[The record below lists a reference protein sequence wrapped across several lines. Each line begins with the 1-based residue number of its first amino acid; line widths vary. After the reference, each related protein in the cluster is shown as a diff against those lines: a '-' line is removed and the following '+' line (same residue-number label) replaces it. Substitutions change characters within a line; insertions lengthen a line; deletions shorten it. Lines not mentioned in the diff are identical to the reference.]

1 VEHNTRP
8 VGSGP
13 YQVASV
19 ERQRGAVLKRNPAYA
34 GTKPFY
40 EEIRVNFIQDP
51 KTTEL
56 ALRSGELD
64 FAVLPPAVAE
74 PLRNAQA

>member
-1 VEHNTRP
+1 IVLSKPNAGLFAIALADVSGCIMSKKAVTERGVEHNTRP

-40 EEIRVNFIQDP
+40 E
-51 KTTEL
+51 
-56 ALRSGELD
+56 
-64 FAVLPPAVAE
+64 
-74 PLRNAQA
+74 